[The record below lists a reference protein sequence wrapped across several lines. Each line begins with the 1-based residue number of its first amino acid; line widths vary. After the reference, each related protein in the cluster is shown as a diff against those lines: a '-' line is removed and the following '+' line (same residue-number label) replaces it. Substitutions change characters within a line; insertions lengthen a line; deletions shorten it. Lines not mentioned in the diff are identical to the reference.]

1 MTMKIKIAIG
11 LLLVVVVA
19 VVAISLL
26 AGGDDDKDDD
36 PATAQDRSGGGGGV
50 RGGGDDGDSEDAA
63 PPLRTVAVK
72 RSEGTNA
79 AASVSDFAEKPKQFW
94 LRVSA
99 APKQRVKGSWNV
111 SCTGGGADQDEFEVT
126 PPYLVQLRI
135 PTKNAK
141 SCVAGTFAQ
150 LSAKG
155 AIKVTILRER

>member
-1 MTMKIKIAIG
+1 MKIKIAIG

-26 AGGDDDKDDD
+26 TGGDDKDDE
-36 PATAQDRSGGGGGV
+36 PTTAQEGSGGGGADDH
-50 RGGGDDGDSEDAA
+50 GDDGDDDDESEDGA
-63 PPLRTVAVK
+63 PRLRTTAVK

-79 AASVSDFAEKPKQFW
+79 AASASSFAEQPKEFW

-99 APKQRVKGSWNV
+99 APKQRVKGTWNV
-111 SCTGGGADQDEFEVT
+111 SCAGGGTDQDTFEVT

-150 LSAKG
+150 LTAKG
-155 AIKVTILRER
+155 RIKVAILRER

>member
-11 LLLVVVVA
+11 VLLVVVVA

-26 AGGDDDKDDD
+26 AGGDDKDDE
-36 PATAQDRSGGGGGV
+36 PTTAQDRSGGGGG
-50 RGGGDDGDSEDAA
+50 DDGDDESEDAA
-63 PPLRTVAVK
+63 PRLRTTAVK

-79 AASVSDFAEKPKQFW
+79 AASASSFAERPKEFW

-111 SCTGGGADQDEFEVT
+111 SCTGGGTDQDTFEVT

-150 LSAKG
+150 LTGKG
-155 AIKVTILRER
+155 RIKVAILRER